1 MLLYKLSEIEMQ
13 ILEQLESEDGIDKEI
28 YDTLKFTEEEILVS
42 CARVYRQILSD
53 AQACKDEEKRL
64 SERKKRLENNAARL
78 KELMFEGMKMT
89 DVQKI
94 HRPEFDIAIRKN
106 PPSLQIADE
115 AQIPMEYYKP
125 QAPILDKAMLKD
137 DIKNGL
143 KIDGISLIQ
152 TERVDIK

>member
-1 MLLYKLSEIEMQ
+1 MLLYELSEIETQ
-13 ILEQLESEDGIDKEI
+13 ILEQLDSEEGIDKNLYES
-28 YDTLKFTEEEILVS
+28 LKLDEEEKIVS

-53 AQACKDEEKRL
+53 AQVCNDEAKRL

-89 DVQKI
+89 DVKKI
-94 HRPEFDIAIRKN
+94 HRSEFDIAIRKN
-106 PPSLQIADE
+106 PPSLEISDE

-125 QAPILDKAMLKD
+125 QAPVLDKAMLKD

>member
-1 MLLYKLSEIEMQ
+1 MLLYELSEIETQ

-78 KELMFEGMKMT
+78 KELMFDGMKIA
-89 DVQKI
+89 DVKKI
-94 HRPEFDIAIRKN
+94 HRPEFDISIKKN
-106 PPSLQIADE
+106 PPSLQIDPN
-115 AQIPMEYYKP
+115 AQIPIEYYKT
-125 QAPILDKAMLKD
+125 QDPILDKALLKED
-137 DIKNGL
+137 VKSGLFIEGVQLVQVERLEIK
-143 KIDGISLIQ
+143 
-152 TERVDIK
+152 

>member
-1 MLLYKLSEIEMQ
+1 MLLYELSEIETQ
-13 ILEQLESEDGIDKEI
+13 ILEQLESEEGIDKNL
-28 YDTLKFTEEEILVS
+28 YDTLKFTEEEMLVS
-42 CARVYRQILSD
+42 CAKVYRQILSD
-53 AQACKDEEKRL
+53 AQVCNDEAKRL
-64 SERKKRLENNAARL
+64 SERKKRLENNAGRL

-89 DVQKI
+89 DVKKI
-94 HRPEFDIAIRKN
+94 HRSEFDIAIRKN

>member
-1 MLLYKLSEIEMQ
+1 MLLYELSEIETQ

-78 KELMFEGMKMT
+78 KELMFDGMKIA
-89 DVQKI
+89 DVKKI
-94 HRPEFDIAIRKN
+94 HRPEFDISIKKN
-106 PPSLQIADE
+106 PPSLQIDPN
-115 AQIPMEYYKP
+115 AQIPSEYYKKP
-125 QAPILDKAMLKD
+125 DPILDKVLLKED
-137 DIKNGL
+137 VKSGLFIEGVQLVQVERLEIK
-143 KIDGISLIQ
+143 
-152 TERVDIK
+152 

>member
-53 AQACKDEEKRL
+53 VQVCKDEEKRL

-78 KELMFEGMKMT
+78 KELMFDGMKMT
-89 DVQKI
+89 DAKKI
-94 HRPEFDIAIRKN
+94 HRPEFDISIKKN
-106 PPSLQIADE
+106 PPSLQIAPD
-115 AQIPMEYYKP
+115 ARIPDEYYKA
-125 QAPILDKAMLKD
+125 QAPILDKALLKD
-137 DIKNGL
+137 DVKSGL
-143 KIDGISLIQ
+143 FIDGVQLVQ
-152 TERVDIK
+152 VERLEIK